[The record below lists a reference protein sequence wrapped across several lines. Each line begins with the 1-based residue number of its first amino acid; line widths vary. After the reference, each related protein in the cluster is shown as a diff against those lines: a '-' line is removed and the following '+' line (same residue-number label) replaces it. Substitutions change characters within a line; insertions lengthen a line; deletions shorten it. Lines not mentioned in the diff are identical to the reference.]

1 MLVAGNWKMNG
12 SLATAADLAE
22 RLAQQQI
29 DYGKVQVAVFPP
41 AVHLP
46 VVVHRLQQ
54 ARIDVG
60 AQNLSEHADGAFTGE
75 LSCAMLVDIGC
86 SMVLVGH
93 SERRAQFDEDNRRVA
108 EKYAAAEA
116 LGLTP
121 ILCVGETL
129 AEREAGATAKVVAA
143 QISAVADR
151 VGMDRL
157 CAGVIAYEP
166 VWAIGTG
173 VTASPQQAQEV
184 HAGIRQQLG
193 AAGEVTRILYGGSVN
208 PENAEGLF
216 AQPDINGGLIGGA
229 SLQAADFL
237 QIIQL
242 AEEA

>member
-166 VWAIGTG
+166 IWAIGTG

>member
-75 LSCAMLVDIGC
+75 LSCAMLVDVGC

-166 VWAIGTG
+166 IWAIGTG

>member
-12 SLATAADLAE
+12 SLATAADLTE
-22 RLAQQQI
+22 RLAQQRI

-41 AVHLP
+41 AVHLS

-60 AQNLSEHADGAFTGE
+60 AQNFSEHADGAFTGE
-75 LSCAMLVDIGC
+75 LSSTMLVDVGC

-93 SERRAQFDEDNRRVA
+93 SERRALFDEDNRRVA
-108 EKYAAAEA
+108 AKYAAAVA

-151 VGMDRL
+151 VGMHTL

-193 AAGEVTRILYGGSVN
+193 AVGETTRILYGGSVN
-208 PENAEGLF
+208 PENAGGLF
-216 AQPDINGGLIGGA
+216 AQPDIDGGLIGGA

-237 QIIQL
+237 RIIQL

>member
-12 SLATAADLAE
+12 SLATAADLTE
-22 RLAQQQI
+22 RLAQQRI

-41 AVHLP
+41 AVHLS

-60 AQNLSEHADGAFTGE
+60 AQNFSEHADGAFTGE
-75 LSCAMLVDIGC
+75 LSSTMLVDVGC

-93 SERRAQFDEDNRRVA
+93 SERRALFDEDNRRVA
-108 EKYAAAEA
+108 AKYAAAVA

-151 VGMDRL
+151 VGMHTL

-193 AAGEVTRILYGGSVN
+193 AVGETTRILYGGSVN
-208 PENAEGLF
+208 PENAGGLF

-237 QIIQL
+237 RIIQL

>member
-93 SERRAQFDEDNRRVA
+93 SERRAQFHEDNRRVA

>member
-12 SLATAADLAE
+12 SLAMAADLAE
-22 RLAQQQI
+22 RLAQQRI

-41 AVHLP
+41 AVHLAL
-46 VVVHRLQQ
+46 VVHRLQQ
-54 ARIDVG
+54 ARVDVG
-60 AQNLSEHADGAFTGE
+60 AQNLSEYAKGAFTGE
-75 LSCAMLVDIGC
+75 LSSAMLVDVGC

-93 SERRAQFDEDNRRVA
+93 SERRALFDEDNRRVA
-108 EKYAAAEA
+108 EKFAAAEA
-116 LGLTP
+116 LGLIP

-129 AEREAGATAKVVAA
+129 VEREAGATAKVVAA

-151 VGMDRL
+151 VGMDKL

-193 AAGEVTRILYGGSVN
+193 AAGETTKILYGGSVN

-229 SLQAADFL
+229 SLQAAEFL
-237 QIIQL
+237 RIIQL
-242 AEEA
+242 AEKA

>member
-22 RLAQQQI
+22 RLAQQRI

-166 VWAIGTG
+166 IWAIGTG

>member
-22 RLAQQQI
+22 RLAQQRI

-75 LSCAMLVDIGC
+75 LSCAMLVDLGC

-129 AEREAGATAKVVAA
+129 AEREAGATAKVIAA

-173 VTASPQQAQEV
+173 VTASPRQAQEV

-193 AAGEVTRILYGGSVN
+193 AAGEITRILYGGSVN

-237 QIIQL
+237 RIIQL

>member
-22 RLAQQQI
+22 RLAQQRI

-75 LSCAMLVDIGC
+75 LSCAMLIDVGC

-157 CAGVIAYEP
+157 CTGVIAYEP

-184 HAGIRQQLG
+184 HAGMRRQLG
-193 AAGEVTRILYGGSVN
+193 AAGEITRILYGGSVN

-237 QIIQL
+237 RIIQL

>member
-12 SLATAADLAE
+12 SLATSADLAE
-22 RLAQQQI
+22 RLAQQRI

-75 LSCAMLVDIGC
+75 LSCAMLVDLGC

-173 VTASPQQAQEV
+173 VTASPRQAQEV

-193 AAGEVTRILYGGSVN
+193 AAGEITRILYGGSVN

-237 QIIQL
+237 RIIQL

>member
-22 RLAQQQI
+22 RLAQQRI

-75 LSCAMLVDIGC
+75 LSCAMLVDLGC

-129 AEREAGATAKVVAA
+129 AERDADATAKVVTA

-157 CAGVIAYEP
+157 CTGVIAYEP

-173 VTASPQQAQEV
+173 VTASPRQAQEV

-193 AAGEVTRILYGGSVN
+193 AAGEITRILYGGSVN

-237 QIIQL
+237 RIIQL

>member
-12 SLATAADLAE
+12 TLATAADLAE
-22 RLAQQQI
+22 CLAGQRI
-29 DYGKVQVAVFPP
+29 DHDKVKVAVFPP

-46 VVVHRLQQ
+46 LVVNRLKQT
-54 ARIDVG
+54 RINVG
-60 AQNLSEHADGAFTGE
+60 AQTLSERADGAFTGE
-75 LSCAMLVDIGC
+75 LSSAMLVDVGC

-93 SERRAQFDEDNRRVA
+93 SERRALFDEDNRRVA

-116 LGLTP
+116 MGLTP

-129 AEREAGATAKVVAA
+129 AERDAGATDKVVAA
-143 QISAVADR
+143 QIGAVAEQ
-151 VGMDRL
+151 VGLNRL

-173 VTASPQQAQEV
+173 VTASPQQAQAV
-184 HAGIRQQLG
+184 HAGLRQQLG
-193 AAGEVTRILYGGSVN
+193 AAGKTTQILYGGSVK

-229 SLQAADFL
+229 SLRAADFFR
-237 QIIQL
+237 IIQL
-242 AEEA
+242 AEQA

>member
-22 RLAQQQI
+22 RLAQQRI

-75 LSCAMLVDIGC
+75 LSCAMLVDLGC
-86 SMVLVGH
+86 SMVLVWH

-157 CAGVIAYEP
+157 CTGVIAYEP

-173 VTASPQQAQEV
+173 VTASPRQAQEV

-193 AAGEVTRILYGGSVN
+193 AAGEITRILYGGSVN

>member
-22 RLAQQQI
+22 RLAQQRI

-41 AVHLP
+41 AVHLS
-46 VVVHRLQQ
+46 VVIHRLQQ

-75 LSCAMLVDIGC
+75 LSCAMLVDLGC

-108 EKYAAAEA
+108 EKYAAAVG

-129 AEREAGATAKVVAA
+129 TEREAGATAKVVAA
-143 QISAVADR
+143 QVSAVANR
-151 VGMDRL
+151 VGMHTL

-173 VTASPQQAQEV
+173 VTASPRQAQEV

-193 AAGEVTRILYGGSVN
+193 AAGEITRILYGGSVN

-237 QIIQL
+237 RIIQL

>member
-22 RLAQQQI
+22 RLAQQRI

-75 LSCAMLVDIGC
+75 LSCAMLVDVGC

-93 SERRAQFDEDNRRVA
+93 SERRALFDEDNRRVA
-108 EKYAAAEA
+108 EKYAAAVG

-129 AEREAGATAKVVAA
+129 TEREAGATAKVVAA
-143 QISAVADR
+143 QVSAVANR
-151 VGMDRL
+151 VGMHTL

-173 VTASPQQAQEV
+173 VTASPQQAQAV

-193 AAGEVTRILYGGSVN
+193 AAGETTRILYGGSVN

-237 QIIQL
+237 RIIQL

>member
-12 SLATAADLAE
+12 SLATAAALAE
-22 RLAQQQI
+22 CLAQQRI

-75 LSCAMLVDIGC
+75 LSCAMLIDVGC

-193 AAGEVTRILYGGSVN
+193 AAGEITRILYGGSVN

-237 QIIQL
+237 RIIQL

>member
-22 RLAQQQI
+22 RLAQQRI

-75 LSCAMLVDIGC
+75 LSCAMLVDVGC

-129 AEREAGATAKVVAA
+129 AEREADATAKVVTA

-173 VTASPQQAQEV
+173 VTASPRQAQEV

-193 AAGEVTRILYGGSVN
+193 AAGEITRILYGGSVN

-237 QIIQL
+237 RIIQL

>member
-12 SLATAADLAE
+12 SLATAADLTE
-22 RLAQQQI
+22 RLAQQRI

-75 LSCAMLVDIGC
+75 LSCSMLVDIGC

-193 AAGEVTRILYGGSVN
+193 AAGEITRILYGGSVN

-237 QIIQL
+237 RIIQL

>member
-12 SLATAADLAE
+12 SLATAADLTE
-22 RLAQQQI
+22 RLAQQRI

-75 LSCAMLVDIGC
+75 LSSAMLVDVGC

-93 SERRAQFDEDNRRVA
+93 SERRALFDEDNRRVA
-108 EKYAAAEA
+108 AKYAAAVL

-151 VGMDRL
+151 VGMHTL

-193 AAGEVTRILYGGSVN
+193 VVGETTRILYGGSVN

-229 SLQAADFL
+229 SLQAAEFL
-237 QIIQL
+237 RIIQL

>member
-22 RLAQQQI
+22 RLAQQRI

-75 LSCAMLVDIGC
+75 LSCAMLVDLGC

-157 CAGVIAYEP
+157 CTGVIAYEP

-184 HAGIRQQLG
+184 HAGMRRQLG
-193 AAGEVTRILYGGSVN
+193 AAGEITRILYGGSVN

-237 QIIQL
+237 RIIQL

>member
-12 SLATAADLAE
+12 SLATAADLTE
-22 RLAQQQI
+22 RLAQQRI

-60 AQNLSEHADGAFTGE
+60 AQNFSEHADGAFTGE
-75 LSCAMLVDIGC
+75 LSSTMLVDVGC

-93 SERRAQFDEDNRRVA
+93 SERRALFDEDNRRVA
-108 EKYAAAEA
+108 AKYAAAVA

-151 VGMDRL
+151 VGMHTL

-193 AAGEVTRILYGGSVN
+193 AVGETTRILYGGSVN

-237 QIIQL
+237 RIIQL

>member
-22 RLAQQQI
+22 RLAQQRT

-75 LSCAMLVDIGC
+75 LSCAMLVDLGC

-93 SERRAQFDEDNRRVA
+93 SERRAQFDEDNRRGA

-173 VTASPQQAQEV
+173 VTASPRQAQEV

-193 AAGEVTRILYGGSVN
+193 AAGEITRILYGGSVN

-237 QIIQL
+237 RIIQL